1 MGVFTIRGTIIGMIT
16 DILVDARI
24 YWENEGLVFL
34 QLVEPICYKM
44 GILGILMPE
53 K

>member
-1 MGVFTIRGTIIGMIT
+1 MGVFTIWGTIIRMIT
-16 DILVDARI
+16 DIFVDAYI

-34 QLVEPICYKM
+34 QLVESICFKM
-44 GILGILMPE
+44 RVLGISMPD